1 MGMPAIPPPPSSLP
15 PPYTPATVPP
25 GSVPN
30 PAYRELYQ
38 RYSAAYGSIDQMRE
52 ALNPAVR
59 TFNATDAWLGPEAR
73 AWGDNLIKGQ
83 RDLRA
88 ASDKILWDIYE
99 RLTVTRRSIATS

>member
-1 MGMPAIPPPPSSLP
+1 MGMPAAPPPPDSVP

-25 GSVPN
+25 GNVPN
-30 PAYRELYQ
+30 PAYRELFQ

-73 AWGDNLIKGQ
+73 TWGDGLLKSQKDIRK
-83 RDLRA
+83 A
-88 ASDKILWDIYE
+88 ADSILWGIYE
-99 RLTVTRRSIATS
+99 KLTSTERSLPTG

>member
-1 MGMPAIPPPPSSLP
+1 MGMPAAPPPPGTLP

-25 GSVPN
+25 GTVPN
-30 PAYRELYQ
+30 PAYRDLYQ

-73 AWGDNLIKGQ
+73 SWGDNLMTSRQ
-83 RDLRA
+83 NLRS
-88 ASDKILWDIYE
+88 ASDKILWAIYNRLVETE
-99 RLTVTRRSIATS
+99 RSLPTS

>member
-1 MGMPAIPPPPSSLP
+1 MGMPAAPPPPGSVP

-30 PAYRELYQ
+30 PAYRELFQ

-59 TFNATDAWLGPEAR
+59 TFNSTDAWLGPEAR
-73 AWGDNLIKGQ
+73 AWSDGLMTNQ
-83 RDLRA
+83 RNIRS
-88 ASDKILWDIYE
+88 ASDKILWAIYN
-99 RLTVTRRSIATS
+99 RLTETERSLPTG